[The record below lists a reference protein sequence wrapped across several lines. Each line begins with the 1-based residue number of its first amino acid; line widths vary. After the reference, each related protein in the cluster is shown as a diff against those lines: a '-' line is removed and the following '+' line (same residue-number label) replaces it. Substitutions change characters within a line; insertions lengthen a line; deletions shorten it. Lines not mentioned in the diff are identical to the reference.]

1 MSKPKNKTEKI
12 NVVPDPY
19 VVQRMLEIL
28 AAQHGVTM
36 EAAAREA
43 ATAEGLEQA
52 KVDAIAEG
60 AGNAA
65 YHAYFK
71 ALKVIVAE
79 LTSDIDVKDVYAHA
93 DALGKEKSR

>member
-1 MSKPKNKTEKI
+1 MSKSKNKTEKI
-12 NVVPDPY
+12 NIVPDPY
-19 VVQRMLEIL
+19 VVQRMLEVL
-28 AAQHGVTM
+28 AAQHGVAM

-43 ATAEGLEQA
+43 ATADGLEQA
-52 KVDAIAEG
+52 KVDDIAEG

-93 DALGKEKSR
+93 DALGKEQSR